1 MTLGLLFAG
10 KGTRLPKE
18 EVGQYFYNFFK
29 LLTSNK
35 KFSLNLYYEYDFLW
49 NSEAFNAFLIS
60 SWSISWF
67 SLVNG
72 QGNPIWDQI
81 WIIYSMKFLSKI
93 ASCSCINSK
102 VNQK

>member
-10 KGTRLPKE
+10 KGTWLPKE

-35 KFSLNLYYEYDFLW
+35 KFSLNPYSEHDFLW
-49 NSEAFNAFLIS
+49 NSEASNAFPIS

-67 SLVNG
+67 SFFNDQV
-72 QGNPIWDQI
+72 NPIWDQI
-81 WIIYSMKFLSKI
+81 SIIYSMKFLSRLPL
-93 ASCSCINSK
+93 A
-102 VNQK
+102 VV